1 MIDTTTIVLGILAL
15 VITVWTIFWALIF
28 RRIKR
33 MAAALENFLDNI
45 QRDLAPLITDLS
57 NASHKISRLSENAD
71 QKLNQTNDLFA
82 VIKDA
87 SDTMAMVSHLIK
99 EGVTTTTTYVRS
111 AAAGFGAA
119 FEFLS
124 KHTGKGGDKHGE

>member
-15 VITVWTIFWALIF
+15 VITIWTIFFVLIF
-28 RRIKR
+28 RQTKR
-33 MAAALENFLDNI
+33 MAAALENFFDNI

-57 NASHKISRLSENAD
+57 NASQKISRLSENVD

-82 VIKDA
+82 VIKDTSEA
-87 SDTMAMVSHLIK
+87 MAMVSHLIK

-111 AAAGFGAA
+111 AAAGFGAV

-124 KHTGKGGDKHGE
+124 KHIGKGGGKHGE

>member
-1 MIDTTTIVLGILAL
+1 MIDTTTIILGILAL
-15 VITVWTIFWALIF
+15 VITIWTVFFVLIF
-28 RRIKR
+28 RQTKR
-33 MAAALENFLDNI
+33 MAAALENFFDNI

-57 NASHKISRLSENAD
+57 NASQKISRLSENVD

-82 VIKDA
+82 VIKDTSEA
-87 SDTMAMVSHLIK
+87 MAMVSHLIK

-111 AAAGFGAA
+111 TAAGFGAV

-124 KHTGKGGDKHGE
+124 KHIGKGGGKHGE

>member
-1 MIDTTTIVLGILAL
+1 MIDTITIVLGILAL
-15 VITVWTIFWALIF
+15 VITVWTIFFVLIF
-28 RRIKR
+28 RQIKR
-33 MAAALENFLDNI
+33 MAVALENFLDNI

-57 NASHKISRLSENAD
+57 NASHKISRLSENVD

-82 VIKDA
+82 VIKDTSEA
-87 SDTMAMVSHLIK
+87 MAMVSHLIK

-111 AAAGFGAA
+111 AAAGFGAV

-124 KHTGKGGDKHGE
+124 KHTGKGGGKHGE